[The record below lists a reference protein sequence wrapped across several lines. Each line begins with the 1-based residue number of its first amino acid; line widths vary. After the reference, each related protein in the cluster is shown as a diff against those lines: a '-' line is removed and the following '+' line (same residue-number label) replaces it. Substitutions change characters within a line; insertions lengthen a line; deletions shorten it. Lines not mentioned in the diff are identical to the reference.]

1 LRKQRWLCKFPN
13 KLAWLISILQAL
25 LAANSIKM
33 LVVLYAHIMIGQMC
47 KFFCGS
53 ITYRSQELDEIAA
66 RQSLQPCHF
75 AWQKALA

>member
-33 LVVLYAHIMIGQMC
+33 LVVLYAHTPIGNIC
-47 KFFCGS
+47 SFSGS
-53 ITYRSQELDEIAA
+53 ITYRSQELDEIAV